1 MPYCITHDLSV
12 HLSFKF
18 QMHSEMIMMIT
29 DWLPYVSS
37 SIFMDYSVRC
47 AYSKKYFMLHL
58 IITLKV
64 LRRTPIPSKY
74 HHYYNLC
81 MHGRPWSFFVIE
93 NYATWYLS
101 LL

>member
-47 AYSKKYFMLHL
+47 AYSKK
-58 IITLKV
+58 
-64 LRRTPIPSKY
+64 
-74 HHYYNLC
+74 
-81 MHGRPWSFFVIE
+81 
-93 NYATWYLS
+93 
-101 LL
+101 

>member
-47 AYSKKYFMLHL
+47 AYSKKIFYALSYYYY
-58 IITLKV
+58 LKSA
-64 LRRTPIPSKY
+64 TTYTDPIQIP
-74 HHYYNLC
+74 
-81 MHGRPWSFFVIE
+81 P
-93 NYATWYLS
+93 